1 MIIQL
6 FHIFSTREI
15 ATFIWICILAI
26 YVLWSKNVR
35 HSVIEV
41 IKSLGHKFF
50 IVGLSSLIIYT
61 LFSIFILEKLYC
73 WDITLIKD
81 TSFWFLFTAV
91 SIFFSAHKAKD
102 VVFFMNILKDNLKII
117 IVFEFI
123 INLYTF
129 PLLIELLLFPII
141 VFASILQVTTEKNN
155 DQKKV
160 HSCLGRLLSLIG
172 LSMIGFAIYK
182 TIIDHENF
190 FSIPN
195 LKSFSLPIFLTILSL
210 PYFYVLALYMSYES
224 YITIVKHLHR
234 YENPKGVKDFI
245 KATFKYANVNLN
257 TLSRIWKYQSLFNA
271 SKDDPF
277 EYVRKVSQKPKYIIG
292 DTAKLK
298 IFNDIQR
305 VIKFL
310 SNNDI
315 GKLDDW
321 HKSYSGDDC
330 YLSMTN
336 YYQFG
341 FGDVTKIPN
350 SLAYYLTGEEMY
362 IKQLDL
368 VLDVGYQ
375 QNKTE
380 ALTKFIDTIK
390 LTFDSLMTP
399 MPNDI
404 TDSILIDENYK
415 KEYDTHTI
423 TLSYEKFERIETYQ
437 LSIIT
442 K

>member
-91 SIFFSAHKAKD
+91 SIFFNIHKAKD
-102 VVFFMNILKDNLKII
+102 VVYFTTLLKDSLKVI

-129 PLLIELLLFPII
+129 PLFIELLLFPII
-141 VFASILQVTTEKNN
+141 AFASILQVTTGKND

-160 HSCLGRLLSLIG
+160 HSCMGRLLSLIG

-182 TIIDHENF
+182 TVLDYENF

-195 LKSFSLPIFLTILSL
+195 LKSFLLPIFLTILSL
-210 PYFYVLALYMSYES
+210 PYFYALALYMSYES
-224 YITIVKHLHR
+224 YIRIVKHLHR
-234 YENPKGVKDFI
+234 YQNPKGVKDFI
-245 KATFKYANVNLN
+245 KATFKYANVNLK
-257 TLSRIWKYQSLFNA
+257 TLSRIWKYQSLFDA

-292 DTAKLK
+292 DTTKLK

-310 SNNDI
+310 SNNGI

-321 HKSYSGDDC
+321 HKSYGGDDC

-341 FGDVTKIPN
+341 FDDITKIPN

-368 VLDVGYQ
+368 ILDVGYQ
-375 QNKTE
+375 QDKID